1 MKLSRQEAAMLM
13 ITSDPKIK
21 ELVAKG
27 RKERSSAFWR
37 VVFKGSSAARPKVVT
52 ALGKGAAPAQ
62 RCPDCS

>member
-21 ELVAKG
+21 KLVAKG
-27 RKERSSAFWR
+27 RKERSLAFWR
-37 VVFKGSSAARPKVVT
+37 MLFNGSSTARPKVVT

-62 RCPDCS
+62 RCPS

>member
-1 MKLSRQEAAMLM
+1 MLM

-21 ELVAKG
+21 AMIAKG
-27 RKERSSAFWR
+27 RKKRSSAFWR
-37 VVFKGSSAARPKVVT
+37 MVFKGSSTARPKVVT